1 MAFPLRLERL
11 HDVPAWKRVV
21 APVLAILLAL
31 LISSGFIRMA
41 GGNVFQA
48 YEALLQGALGSRFAF
63 WETIVR
69 MSPLILTGL
78 AAAVAFKARFWNIGG
93 EGQFYAG
100 AMGATW
106 IGITFT
112 KAPAFILLPSALMA
126 GAAAGALWAMGPA
139 FLKARFRV
147 DDVVTTLLLNY
158 VIILIVG
165 ALLDGPW
172 RNPESSWPQ
181 SPDLAQGARLPR
193 MIAGTRVHLGIPI
206 AFGLALVTYLL
217 MRSTTFGYEIR
228 VLGSN
233 PDAAHFGG
241 LPTVSIFL
249 RTAMLSGGLAGL
261 AGVGE
266 VAGLHYSLLTEISPR
281 DAGIGYTGIVIAT
294 LGGLHAFGVILA
306 SFFFAIVY
314 NGAGTM
320 SRVTGV
326 PSYITQVIQ
335 GVTLLCMLG
344 AIVLTRYRLR
354 RVERT

>member
-1 MAFPLRLERL
+1 MALSFRLERL
-11 HDVPAWKRVV
+11 QEVSAWKRVA
-21 APVLAILLAL
+21 APFLALLVAL

-41 GGNVFQA
+41 GGNVFEA
-48 YEALLQGALGSRFAF
+48 YGAMVQGALGTRFAF

-78 AAAVAFKARFWNIGG
+78 AAAVAFKGRFWNIGG
-93 EGQFYAG
+93 EGQLYAG

-112 KAPAFILLPSALMA
+112 QAPASVLLPSVLIA
-126 GAAAGALWAMGPA
+126 GAGAGALWAIGPA

-172 RNPESSWPQ
+172 RNPVSSWPQ
-181 SPDLAQGARLPR
+181 SPDLAEGARLPR
-193 MIAGTRVHLGIPI
+193 VIAGTRVHLGTPI
-206 AFGLALVTYLL
+206 AFGLAFLTFFL
-217 MRSTTFGYEIR
+217 MRSTTFGYELR

-233 PDAAHFGG
+233 PEAAHFGG
-241 LPTVSIFL
+241 LPTTSIL
-249 RTAMLSGGLAGL
+249 IRTGIVSGGLAGL

-294 LGGLHAFGVILA
+294 LGGLHAIGVVLA
-306 SFFFAIVY
+306 SFFFAIVN
-314 NGAGTM
+314 NGAGMM

-344 AIVLTRYRLR
+344 ALVLTRYRLR
-354 RVERT
+354 RMERK

>member
-1 MAFPLRLERL
+1 MALNFRLERL
-11 HDVPAWKRVV
+11 HDVPAWKRIV
-21 APVLAILLAL
+21 APFLAILVGL

-41 GGNVFQA
+41 GGDVVQA
-48 YEALLQGALGSRFAF
+48 YTAMVQGALGSRFAF

-69 MSPLILTGL
+69 AGPLVLTGL
-78 AAAVAFKARFWNIGG
+78 AAAVAFKARFWNIGA
-93 EGQFYAG
+93 EGQLYAG

-112 KAPAFILLPSALMA
+112 KAPAAVLLPAVILA
-126 GAAAGALWAMGPA
+126 GAAAGALWAIGPA
-139 FLKARFRV
+139 FLKARFKV

-158 VIILIVG
+158 VIILVVG

-172 RNPESSWPQ
+172 KNPVSSWPQ
-181 SPDLAQGARLPR
+181 SPDLAEAARLPR
-193 MIAGTRVHLGIPI
+193 VIGGTRVHLGIPI
-206 AFGLALVTYLL
+206 AFGLVFVVYFL
-217 MRSTTFGYEIR
+217 MRGTTFGYELR

-233 PDAAHFGG
+233 PEAAYFGG
-241 LPTVSIFL
+241 LPTTSIL
-249 RTAMLSGGLAGL
+249 IRTAVVSGGLAGL

-294 LGGLHAFGVILA
+294 LGGLHAFGVLLA
-306 SFFFAIVY
+306 ALFFAVIY

-335 GVTLLCMLG
+335 GVTLLCML
-344 AIVLTRYRLR
+344 AALALTYYRVR
-354 RVERT
+354 RVKKA

>member
-1 MAFPLRLERL
+1 MAFPFRLDRL
-11 HDVPAWKRVV
+11 YDVPAWKRVV
-21 APVLAILLAL
+21 ASFAAIVVAL
-31 LISSGFIRMA
+31 LISAGFIRMA
-41 GGNVFQA
+41 GGSVFQA
-48 YEALLQGALGSRFAF
+48 YGALVQGALGSRFAF

-69 MSPLILTGL
+69 MGPLILTGL

-93 EGQFYAG
+93 EGQLYAG
-100 AMGATW
+100 AMAATW
-106 IGITFT
+106 VGITFT
-112 KAPAFILLPSALMA
+112 KAPAFVLLPSGLIAGALA
-126 GAAAGALWAMGPA
+126 GAAWAVGPA

-158 VIILIVG
+158 VIILVVG

-172 RNPESSWPQ
+172 RNPLSSWPQ
-181 SPDLAQGARLPR
+181 SPDLAVGARLPR
-193 MIAGTRVHLGIPI
+193 VIGGTRVHLGIPI
-206 AFGLALVTYLL
+206 AFGLAFVMYLL
-217 MRSTTFGYEIR
+217 MKGTTFGYELR

-241 LPTVSIFL
+241 LPTTSIL
-249 RTAMLSGGLAGL
+249 IRTAIVSGGLAGL

-294 LGGLHAFGVILA
+294 LGGLHAIGVLLA
-306 SFFFAIVY
+306 AFFFAVVY

-320 SRVTGV
+320 SRITGV

-344 AIVLTRYRLR
+344 ALALTHYRLR
-354 RVERT
+354 RVERK